1 MESYTM
7 CPFVSNFFHLARFQG
22 STMLYHESTL
32 HPFLWVNN
40 IPPHVYGAI
49 CSSALCADGH
59 SGCFHLL
66 AIMYNAAVNTGARV
80 FVWPVL

>member
-1 MESYTM
+1 MYM
-7 CPFVSNFFHLARFQG
+7 AQFV
-22 STMLYHESTL
+22 
-32 HPFLWVNN
+32 HPL
-40 IPPHVYGAI
+40 I
-49 CSSALCADGH
+49 CLSADGH